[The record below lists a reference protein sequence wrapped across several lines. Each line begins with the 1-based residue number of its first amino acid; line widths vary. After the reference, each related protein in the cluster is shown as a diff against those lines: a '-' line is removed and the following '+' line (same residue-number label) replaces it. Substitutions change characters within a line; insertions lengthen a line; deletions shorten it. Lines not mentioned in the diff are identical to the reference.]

1 MPLETVTCIGGI
13 LYPFNLMMR
22 INSNSVFYTSE
33 HGFLLID
40 ILDSKDLVNFLLDFL
55 FYLTLLVG
63 A

>member
-1 MPLETVTCIGGI
+1 MPLETVTRIGRV

-22 INSNSVFYTSE
+22 INSDSFYTSE
-33 HGFLLID
+33 HGFLPID

-55 FYLTLLVG
+55 FYLTLGG